1 MLVWASVNSTMKIS
15 VLKLHRALALFGFAA
30 MLLWGA
36 SGLLHPW
43 LTTFGVQQAVFAP
56 PQRALNLNQ
65 ALPFQQLLKQTGIE
79 QAQSVRLAEGES
91 ANLLQVTESQFAPR
105 RYFDLNTGLE
115 LPNHDPVYA
124 AFLARHYL
132 NAPYAEIAKVERI
145 ETFSNDYPS
154 VNRLLPVYR
163 VQFDRPDGLNAYVYT
178 ETASLAAVSDNTKHR
193 VQTAFQWLHTWSWM
207 PKAAETPRVLLIA
220 MLVGVLFTMACS
232 GLAMLVLIR
241 RKVRTAGAKGWHRI
255 AGYALVVPVLM
266 FSFSGVYHVVQHGW
280 PEEQS
285 KLAMR
290 PAIQLQNLDFA
301 IHSSWAE
308 ITRDLQVTGL
318 SLVANQNGELL
329 YRLALPNPKNG
340 LPDNAQAIRTA
351 RFDGVQ
357 PTGPAVYLNAKT
369 GILWQDG
376 DREMAHQLAQLHT
389 GLPREAVQR
398 VSLVTRFGG
407 DYDFRNKRL
416 PVWKFEY
423 GAPLNAS
430 VFVDTATGVLADITL
445 NSAKPEIWSFSM
457 LHKWSFLGGLGR
469 NVQNIVMCVVVVLAM
484 VMMAGFGLRSRRSV
498 AR

>member
-1 MLVWASVNSTMKIS
+1 MKIS

-65 ALPFQQLLKQTGIE
+65 ALPFQQLLRQTGIE
-79 QAQSVRLAEGES
+79 KAQSVRLAVGES

-132 NAPYAEIAKVERI
+132 NEPYAEIAKVERI

-220 MLVGVLFTMACS
+220 MLVGVLFMMACS

-241 RKVRTAGAKGWHRI
+241 RKVRAAGAKGWHRI
-255 AGYALVVPVLM
+255 AGYVLVVPVLM

-389 GLPREAVQR
+389 GLPREAVQQ

>member
-1 MLVWASVNSTMKIS
+1 MKIS
-15 VLKLHRALALFGFAA
+15 VLKLHRTLALFGFAA

-65 ALPFQQLLKQTGIE
+65 ALPFQQLLRQTGIE
-79 QAQSVRLAEGES
+79 KAQSVRLAVGES

-124 AFLARHYL
+124 AFLARYYL

-241 RKVRTAGAKGWHRI
+241 RKVRAAGAKGWHRI

-280 PEEQS
+280 PEGQS

-389 GLPREAVQR
+389 GLPREAVQQ

>member
-1 MLVWASVNSTMKIS
+1 MKIS

-79 QAQSVRLAEGES
+79 KAQSVRLAVGES

-145 ETFSNDYPS
+145 DTFSNDYPS

-220 MLVGVLFTMACS
+220 MLVGVLFMMACS

-241 RKVRTAGAKGWHRI
+241 RKVRAAGAKGWHRI

-280 PEEQS
+280 PEGQS

-376 DREMAHQLAQLHT
+376 DREIAHQLAQLHT
-389 GLPREAVQR
+389 GFPREAVQQ

>member
-15 VLKLHRALALFGFAA
+15 VLKLHRTLALFGFAA

-65 ALPFQQLLKQTGIE
+65 ALPFQQLLRQTGIE
-79 QAQSVRLAEGES
+79 KAQSVRLAVGES

-124 AFLARHYL
+124 AFLARYYL

-241 RKVRTAGAKGWHRI
+241 RKVRAAGAKGWHRI

-280 PEEQS
+280 PEGQS

-389 GLPREAVQR
+389 GLPREAVQQ

>member
-1 MLVWASVNSTMKIS
+1 MKIS
-15 VLKLHRALALFGFAA
+15 VLKLHRTLALFGFAA

-65 ALPFQQLLKQTGIE
+65 ALPFQQLLRQTGIE
-79 QAQSVRLAEGES
+79 KAQSVRLAVGES

-145 ETFSNDYPS
+145 DTFSNDYPS

-241 RKVRTAGAKGWHRI
+241 RKVRAAGAKGWHRI

-357 PTGPAVYLNAKT
+357 PTGPAVYLNANT
-369 GILWQDG
+369 GRLWQDG

>member
-1 MLVWASVNSTMKIS
+1 MKIS
-15 VLKLHRALALFGFAA
+15 VLKLHRTLALFGFAA

-79 QAQSVRLAEGES
+79 QAQSVRLAVGES

-145 ETFSNDYPS
+145 DTFSNDYPS

>member
-1 MLVWASVNSTMKIS
+1 MKIS

-36 SGLLHPW
+36 SGLLHPG
-43 LTTFGVQQAVFAP
+43 LTTFVVQQAVFAP

-79 QAQSVRLAEGES
+79 QAQSVRLAVGES

-132 NAPYAEIAKVERI
+132 NVPYAEIAKVERI
-145 ETFSNDYPS
+145 DTFSNDYPS

-220 MLVGVLFTMACS
+220 MLVGVLFMMACS

-241 RKVRTAGAKGWHRI
+241 RKVRAAGAKGWHRI
-255 AGYALVVPVLM
+255 AGYVLVVPVLM

-389 GLPREAVQR
+389 GLPREAVQQ

>member
-1 MLVWASVNSTMKIS
+1 MKIS
-15 VLKLHRALALFGFAA
+15 VLKLHRTLALFGFAA

-79 QAQSVRLAEGES
+79 QAQSVRLAVGES

-132 NAPYAEIAKVERI
+132 NVPYAEIAKVERI
-145 ETFSNDYPS
+145 DTFSNDYPS

-220 MLVGVLFTMACS
+220 MLVGVLFMMACS

-241 RKVRTAGAKGWHRI
+241 RKVRAAGAKGWHRI
-255 AGYALVVPVLM
+255 AGYVLVVPVLM

>member
-79 QAQSVRLAEGES
+79 QAQSVRLAVGES

-145 ETFSNDYPS
+145 EKFSNDYPA
-154 VNRLLPVYR
+154 VNRL
-163 VQFDRPDGLNAYVYT
+163 
-178 ETASLAAVSDNTKHR
+178 
-193 VQTAFQWLHTWSWM
+193 
-207 PKAAETPRVLLIA
+207 
-220 MLVGVLFTMACS
+220 
-232 GLAMLVLIR
+232 
-241 RKVRTAGAKGWHRI
+241 
-255 AGYALVVPVLM
+255 
-266 FSFSGVYHVVQHGW
+266 
-280 PEEQS
+280 
-285 KLAMR
+285 
-290 PAIQLQNLDFA
+290 
-301 IHSSWAE
+301 
-308 ITRDLQVTGL
+308 
-318 SLVANQNGELL
+318 
-329 YRLALPNPKNG
+329 
-340 LPDNAQAIRTA
+340 
-351 RFDGVQ
+351 
-357 PTGPAVYLNAKT
+357 
-369 GILWQDG
+369 
-376 DREMAHQLAQLHT
+376 
-389 GLPREAVQR
+389 
-398 VSLVTRFGG
+398 
-407 DYDFRNKRL
+407 L

-430 VFVDTATGVLADITL
+430 VFVDTATGVLADMTL

-469 NVQNIVMCVVVVLAM
+469 DVQNIVMCVVVVLAM
-484 VMMAGFGLRSRRSV
+484 VMMAGFGLRSRRC
-498 AR
+498 

>member
-15 VLKLHRALALFGFAA
+15 VLKLHRTLALFGFAA

-36 SGLLHPW
+36 SGLLRPW

-79 QAQSVRLAEGES
+79 QAQSVRLAVGES

-241 RKVRTAGAKGWHRI
+241 RKVRAAGAKGWHRI
-255 AGYALVVPVLM
+255 AGYVLVVPVLM

-389 GLPREAVQR
+389 GLPREAVQQ

>member
-79 QAQSVRLAEGES
+79 QAQSVRLAVGES

-132 NAPYAEIAKVERI
+132 NVPYAEIAKVERI
-145 ETFSNDYPS
+145 DTFSNDYPS

-241 RKVRTAGAKGWHRI
+241 RKVRAAGAKGWHRI
-255 AGYALVVPVLM
+255 AGYALAVPVLM

-389 GLPREAVQR
+389 GFPREAVQQ

>member
-1 MLVWASVNSTMKIS
+1 MKIS

-79 QAQSVRLAEGES
+79 QAQSVRLAVGES

-115 LPNHDPVYA
+115 LPDHDPVYA

-145 ETFSNDYPS
+145 DTFSNDYPS

-389 GLPREAVQR
+389 GLPREAVQQ

>member
-1 MLVWASVNSTMKIS
+1 MKIS
-15 VLKLHRALALFGFAA
+15 VLKLHRTLALFGFAA
-30 MLLWGA
+30 MLLWGV

-56 PQRALNLNQ
+56 PQRALNLSQ
-65 ALPFQQLLKQTGIE
+65 AMPFQQVLSQAGIA
-79 QAQSVRLAEGES
+79 QAQSVRLVVGES
-91 ANLLQVTESQFAPR
+91 ANLLQVTESQSRPR
-105 RYFDLNTGLE
+105 RYFDLHTGLE

-132 NAPYAEIAKVERI
+132 NVPYTEIGKVERVDK
-145 ETFSNDYPS
+145 FSDDYPA

-178 ETASLAAVSDNTKHR
+178 ETAALAAVSDNTKHR
-193 VQTAFQWLHTWSWM
+193 VQAVFQWLHTWSWM
-207 PKAAETPRVLLIA
+207 PKAAETPRVILMA
-220 MLVGVLFTMACS
+220 SLVGVLFLMACS

-241 RKVRTAGAKGWHRI
+241 RKVRAAGAKGWHRM
-255 AGYALVVPVLM
+255 AGYVLVVPVLM

-280 PEEQS
+280 S
-285 KLAMR
+285 KDESQLAMR
-290 PAIQLQNLDFA
+290 PAIQLQNLNFA
-301 IHSSWAE
+301 IHSNWAE

-318 SLVANQNGELL
+318 SLVTNQNGELL

-357 PTGPAVYLNAKT
+357 PTGPAVYLNANT
-369 GILWQDG
+369 GTWWQDG
-376 DREMAHQLAQLHT
+376 DREMAHQLARLHT
-389 GLPREAVQR
+389 GLPREAVQQ

-416 PVWKFEY
+416 PVWKFDY

-430 VFVDTATGVLADITL
+430 VFVDTATGVLADTTL

-457 LHKWSFLGGLGR
+457 LHKWGFLGGLGR
-469 NVQNIVMCVVVVLAM
+469 NVQNIVICTTVILAL
-484 VMMAGFGLRSRRSV
+484 VMMAGFGLRSRR
-498 AR
+498 

>member
-1 MLVWASVNSTMKIS
+1 MKIS
-15 VLKLHRALALFGFAA
+15 VLKLHRALALFGFVA
-30 MLLWGA
+30 MLLWGM

-43 LTTFGVQQAVFAP
+43 LTTFGIQQAVFSP
-56 PQRALNLNQ
+56 PQRALDLSQ
-65 ALPFQQLLKQTGIE
+65 TLPFQQVLSQAGIG
-79 QAQSVRLAEGES
+79 QAQSVRLVVGES

-124 AFLARHYL
+124 AFLARYYL
-132 NAPYAEIAKVERI
+132 NAPYAAISKVERV
-145 ETFSNDYPS
+145 ETFSNEYPS

-178 ETASLAAVSDNTKHR
+178 ETAVLAAVSDNTKHR

-207 PKAAETPRVLLIA
+207 PKAAETPRVILMA
-220 MLVGVLFTMACS
+220 SLVGVLFLMACS

-241 RKVRTAGAKGWHRI
+241 RKVRAAGAKGWHRI
-255 AGYALVVPVLM
+255 AGHVLVVPVLM
-266 FSFSGVYHVVQHGW
+266 FSFSGLYHVVQHGW
-280 PEEQS
+280 SEEESQ
-285 KLAMR
+285 LAMR
-290 PAIQLQNLDFA
+290 PPIQLRNLDFA
-301 IHSSWAE
+301 IHSNWAQT
-308 ITRDLQVTGL
+308 TRDLQVTGL

-329 YRLALPNPKNG
+329 YRLALPSPKNS
-340 LPDNAQAIRTA
+340 LPNNAQAIRTA

-357 PTGPAVYLNAKT
+357 PTGPAVYLNANT
-369 GILWQDG
+369 GTLWQDG

-389 GLPREAVQR
+389 GLPREAVQQ

-469 NVQNIVMCVVVVLAM
+469 DTQNIVMCVVVVLAM
-484 VMMAGFGLRSRRSV
+484 VMMAGFGLRSRRSAV
-498 AR
+498 R

>member
-1 MLVWASVNSTMKIS
+1 MLV
-15 VLKLHRALALFGFAA
+15 L
-30 MLLWGA
+30 
-36 SGLLHPW
+36 
-43 LTTFGVQQAVFAP
+43 
-56 PQRALNLNQ
+56 
-65 ALPFQQLLKQTGIE
+65 
-79 QAQSVRLAEGES
+79 
-91 ANLLQVTESQFAPR
+91 
-105 RYFDLNTGLE
+105 
-115 LPNHDPVYA
+115 
-124 AFLARHYL
+124 
-132 NAPYAEIAKVERI
+132 
-145 ETFSNDYPS
+145 
-154 VNRLLPVYR
+154 
-163 VQFDRPDGLNAYVYT
+163 
-178 ETASLAAVSDNTKHR
+178 
-193 VQTAFQWLHTWSWM
+193 
-207 PKAAETPRVLLIA
+207 
-220 MLVGVLFTMACS
+220 LVGVLFTMACS

-241 RKVRTAGAKGWHRI
+241 RKVRAAGAKGWHRI
-255 AGYALVVPVLM
+255 AGYVLVVPVLM

-469 NVQNIVMCVVVVLAM
+469 NVQNIVMCLVVVLAM
-484 VMMAGFGLRSRRSV
+484 VMMAGFGLRSRRC
-498 AR
+498 

>member
-1 MLVWASVNSTMKIS
+1 MKIS

-36 SGLLHPW
+36 SGLLHPG

-79 QAQSVRLAEGES
+79 QAQSVRLAVGES

-132 NAPYAEIAKVERI
+132 NVPYAEIAKVERI
-145 ETFSNDYPS
+145 DTFSNDYPS

-220 MLVGVLFTMACS
+220 MLVGVLFMMACS

-241 RKVRTAGAKGWHRI
+241 RKVRAAGAKGWHRI
-255 AGYALVVPVLM
+255 AGYVLVVPVLM

-389 GLPREAVQR
+389 GLPREAVQQ

>member
-1 MLVWASVNSTMKIS
+1 VLVWASVNSTMKIS

-79 QAQSVRLAEGES
+79 QAQSVRLAVGES

-115 LPNHDPVYA
+115 LPDHDPVYA

-145 ETFSNDYPS
+145 DTFSNDYPS

-389 GLPREAVQR
+389 GLPREAVQQ

>member
-1 MLVWASVNSTMKIS
+1 MLVWASVNSTMKIKL
-15 VLKLHRALALFGFAA
+15 LKLHRALALFGFAA
-30 MLLWGA
+30 MLLWGT

-43 LTTFGVQQAVFAP
+43 LTTFGVQQKVFAP
-56 PQRALNLNQ
+56 PQRVLNLQ
-65 ALPFQQLLKQTGIE
+65 DALPFEQILKKAGVE
-79 QAQSVRLAEGES
+79 QAQSVRLVVAES
-91 ANLLQVTESQFAPR
+91 ANLLQITESQFAPR

-115 LPNHDPVYA
+115 LPNYDPVYA

-132 NAPYAEIAKVERI
+132 NTPYAEIAEVERI
-145 ETFSNDYPS
+145 EKFSNDYPA

-163 VQFDRPDGLNAYVYT
+163 VQFDQADGLNAYVYT
-178 ETASLAAVSDNTKHR
+178 ETASLAAVSDNTKHQ
-193 VQTAFQWLHTWSWM
+193 VQTVFQWLHTWSWM
-207 PKAAETPRVLLIA
+207 PSVAETPRVLLIA

-241 RKVRTAGAKGWHRI
+241 RKVRAAGAKGWHRI
-255 AGYALVVPVLM
+255 AGHVLVVPMLM

-285 KLAMR
+285 KLTMR
-290 PAIQLQNLDFA
+290 PAIDLQKLHFPL
-301 IHSSWAE
+301 HSNWAE
-308 ITRDLQVTGL
+308 MTRDLPVTGL

-329 YRLALPNPKNG
+329 YRLALPLPKNG
-340 LPDNAQAIRTA
+340 LPDNPQAIRNA

-357 PTGPAVYLNAKT
+357 PTGPAIYLNANT
-369 GILWQDG
+369 GLLWQDG

-389 GLPREAVQR
+389 GLPREAVQQA
-398 VSLVTRFGG
+398 SLVTRFGG

-469 NVQNIVMCVVVVLAM
+469 DVQNIVMCVVVVLAM
-484 VMMAGFGLRSRRSV
+484 VMMAGFGLSSRRC
-498 AR
+498 

>member
-1 MLVWASVNSTMKIS
+1 MKIS

-65 ALPFQQLLKQTGIE
+65 ALPFQQLLRQTGIE
-79 QAQSVRLAEGES
+79 QAQSVRLAVGES

-132 NAPYAEIAKVERI
+132 NVPYAEIAKVERI

-241 RKVRTAGAKGWHRI
+241 RKVRAAGAKGWHRI

-389 GLPREAVQR
+389 GFPREAVQQ

>member
-65 ALPFQQLLKQTGIE
+65 AWPFQQLLRQTGIE
-79 QAQSVRLAEGES
+79 QAQSVRLAVGES

-389 GLPREAVQR
+389 GLPREAVLQA
-398 VSLVTRFGG
+398 SLVTRFGG

>member
-1 MLVWASVNSTMKIS
+1 MKIS

-79 QAQSVRLAEGES
+79 QAQSVRLAVGES

-351 RFDGVQ
+351 RFDGVP

>member
-1 MLVWASVNSTMKIS
+1 MKIKL
-15 VLKLHRALALFGFAA
+15 LKLHRALAWFGFAA
-30 MLLWGA
+30 MMLWGA

-56 PQRALNLNQ
+56 PQRALGLNQ
-65 ALPFQQLLKQTGIE
+65 ALPFQQVLSQAGIE
-79 QAQSVRLAEGES
+79 QAQSVRLVVGES

-132 NAPYAEIAKVERI
+132 NLPYAAVDRVERI
-145 ETFSNDYPS
+145 ETFSNDYPA

-178 ETASLAAVSDNTKHR
+178 ETAALAAVSDNTKHR

-207 PKAAETPRVLLIA
+207 PKAAETPRVILIA
-220 MLVGVLFTMACS
+220 SLAGVLLLMACS

-241 RKVRTAGAKGWHRI
+241 RKSRAPGARGWHRM
-255 AGYALVVPVLM
+255 AGYVLVVPVLM

-280 PEEQS
+280 GNDQS
-285 KLAMR
+285 QLAMR
-290 PAIQLQNLDFA
+290 PAIHLQNLSFP
-301 IHSSWAE
+301 IHSNWTE
-308 ITRDLQVTGL
+308 ITRNLQVTGL
-318 SLVANQNGELL
+318 SLVANQNGEPL
-329 YRLALPNPKNG
+329 YRLALPLPKNG
-340 LPDNAQAIRTA
+340 VPDNAQAIRTA
-351 RFDGVQ
+351 RFDGAQ
-357 PTGPAVYLNAKT
+357 STGPALYLYANS
-369 GILWQDG
+369 GQPWQDG
-376 DREMAHQLAQLHT
+376 DREMAYQLARLHT
-389 GLPREAVQR
+389 GLPREAVEKA
-398 VSLVTRFGG
+398 SLVTRFGG

-430 VFVDTATGVLADITL
+430 VFIDTATGVLADTTL

-469 NVQNIVMCVVVVLAM
+469 NTQNIVMCVVVVLAM
-484 VMMAGFGLRSRRSV
+484 VMMAGFGLRSRR
-498 AR
+498 

>member
-1 MLVWASVNSTMKIS
+1 MKIS